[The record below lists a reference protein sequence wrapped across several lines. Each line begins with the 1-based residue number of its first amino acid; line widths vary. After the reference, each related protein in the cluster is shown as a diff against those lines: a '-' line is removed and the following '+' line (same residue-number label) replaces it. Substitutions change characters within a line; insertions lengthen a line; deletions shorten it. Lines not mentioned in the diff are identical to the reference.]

1 MKGFLVFQLKPFY
14 SLYWFCCPNEEKTM
28 HSHIV
33 IRRLLNQWLGLVK
46 FWQINLFLWG
56 DLLSV

>member
-1 MKGFLVFQLKPFY
+1 
-14 SLYWFCCPNEEKTM
+14 M